1 MPAAKPLS
9 KADILVAMTK
19 TKSNR
24 AAARYMGVSYT
35 HYKMWAKNY
44 DATEEGYNN
53 LFEQHLNQSGKGIPK
68 FLKGHKDFNILDV
81 CEGKISPSHFTPQK
95 IKEKLIVEGHLEEQC
110 TRCGYH
116 ERRVL
121 DYRMPL
127 ILHFKDKNKKNYQ
140 LENLELLCYNCYFL
154 YIAEVLDSKQIEGLE
169 DHREIYQSE
178 TDWELDDYT
187 KQRLKELG
195 MNTDEDD
202 DNMGDLMESLIKR
215 M

>member
-44 DATEEGYNN
+44 DATKEGYNN
-53 LFEQHLNQSGKGIPK
+53 LFEQHLNRSGKGIPK

-81 CEGKISPSHFTPQK
+81 CEGRVSPSHFTPQK
-95 IKEKLIVEGHLEEQC
+95 IKEKLIVEGYLEENC

-154 YIAEVLDSKQIEGLE
+154 YIAEVFDDKQIEGLE

-178 TDWELDDYT
+178 VDWELDDYT

>member
-1 MPAAKPLS
+1 M
-9 KADILVAMTK
+9 
-19 TKSNR
+19 
-24 AAARYMGVSYT
+24 
-35 HYKMWAKNY
+35 
-44 DATEEGYNN
+44 
-53 LFEQHLNQSGKGIPK
+53 
-68 FLKGHKDFNILDV
+68 DV
-81 CEGKISPSHFTPQK
+81 CEGRVSPSHFTPQK
-95 IKEKLIVEGHLEEQC
+95 IKEKLIVEGYLEENC

-127 ILHFKDKNKKNYQ
+127 ILHFKDKNKKNFQ

-154 YIAEVLDSKQIEGLE
+154 YIAEVFDDKQIEGLE

-178 TDWELDDYT
+178 VEWELDDYT

-202 DNMGDLMESLIKR
+202 DNMGDLIESLIKR